1 MSEHLQVVLDIVTG
15 EISFRHTQRERP
27 ATRLLK
33 PPSLLEM
40 PTSVLCARQETSFAS
55 DFDLPSAWR
64 VRREFPQV
72 NEARNA
78 GDGP

>member
-40 PTSVLCARQETSFAS
+40 PTSVLCARPETSVAS
-55 DFDLPSAWR
+55 NYDLASAWR
-64 VRREFPQV
+64 VRRESPGAID
-72 NEARNA
+72 ARNA
-78 GDGP
+78 GDGR